1 MKFSQFA
8 KVVKSMCDEG
18 ILRCRE
24 YAPHKGRFLQSY
36 ISYSCYAIVDHDYY
50 ADFYLTS
57 EDAESDNA
65 EAKSR
70 DTVIRIMPMI
80 FYSRV
85 EQYVKDYIE
94 DDDISD
100 GDLNDAYGYVIEHLL
115 DNCDNELGVPVA
127 DIRDEAHLRELIM
140 NTNQNL
146 AKIKE
151 YVAAQLLEAQ
161 VKAL

>member
-1 MKFSQFA
+1 MKFNIFA
-8 KVVKSMCDEG
+8 KVIKELCDEG

-24 YAPHKGRFLQSY
+24 YAQRKGRFLQSY
-36 ISYSCYAIVDHDYY
+36 ISAMQYAIVDHDYY
-50 ADFYLTS
+50 ADVYLTTEDS
-57 EDAESDNA
+57 ESGNA
-65 EAKSR
+65 VEKSR
-70 DTVIRIMPMI
+70 DTVIRILPMI

-94 DDDISD
+94 DENISE
-100 GDLNDAYGYVIEHLL
+100 GCLNDAYGFVIERLI
-115 DNCDNELGVPVA
+115 DNSDNELGVPVA

-161 VKAL
+161 VRAL

>member
-1 MKFSQFA
+1 MKFSKFA
-8 KVVKSMCDEG
+8 KVIKELCDEG

-24 YAPHKGRFLQSY
+24 YAQRKGRFLQSY

-50 ADFYLTS
+50 ADVYLTS
-57 EDAESDNA
+57 EDAESDDA
-65 EAKSR
+65 ETKSR
-70 DTVIRIMPMI
+70 NTVIRTMPMI

-94 DDDISD
+94 DENSE
-100 GDLNDAYGYVIEHLL
+100 GNLNDAYGYVVERVL
-115 DNCDNELGVPVA
+115 DNSDNELGVPVA
-127 DIRDEAHLRELIM
+127 DIKDEAHLRELIM

-161 VKAL
+161 VRAL

>member
-1 MKFSQFA
+1 MKFSKFA
-8 KVVKSMCDEG
+8 KVIKELCDEG
-18 ILRCRE
+18 ILRCSE
-24 YAPHKGRFLQSY
+24 YERRKGRFLQSY
-36 ISYSCYAIVDHDYY
+36 ISYCSYTIVDHDYY
-50 ADFYLTS
+50 ADFYLTTEDAAS
-57 EDAESDNA
+57 EDA

-70 DTVIRIMPMI
+70 DTVIRAMPMI

-85 EQYVKDYIE
+85 DQYVKDYIE
-94 DDDISD
+94 DDNISE
-100 GDLNDAYGYVIEHLL
+100 GSLNDAYSYVIERWL
-115 DNCDNELGVPVA
+115 DNSDNELGVPVA
-127 DIRDEAHLRELIM
+127 DIKDEAHLRELIM

>member
-1 MKFSQFA
+1 MKFSKFA
-8 KVVKSMCDEG
+8 KVIKELCDEG

-24 YAPHKGRFLQSY
+24 YACRKGRFLQSY
-36 ISYSCYAIVDHDYY
+36 ISYCCYAIVDHDYY
-50 ADFYLTS
+50 ADFYLTTEDS
-57 EDAESDNA
+57 ESNDAET
-65 EAKSR
+65 KSR
-70 DTVIRIMPMI
+70 DTVIRTMPMI
-80 FYSRV
+80 FYSRI

-94 DDDISD
+94 DDNISE
-100 GDLNDAYGYVIEHLL
+100 GNLNDAYGFVIERVL
-115 DNCDNELGVPVA
+115 DNSDNELSIPVA

-161 VKAL
+161 VRAL

>member
-1 MKFSQFA
+1 MKFSKFA
-8 KVVKSMCDEG
+8 KVIKELCDEG

-24 YAPHKGRFLQSY
+24 YEDRKGRFLQSY
-36 ISYSCYAIVDHDYY
+36 ISYCSYAIVDQDYY
-50 ADFYLTS
+50 ADFYLTT
-57 EDAESDNA
+57 EDAESEDA

-70 DTVIRIMPMI
+70 DTVIRTMPMI

-85 EQYVKDYIE
+85 DQYIKDYIE
-94 DDDISD
+94 DDNISE
-100 GDLNDAYGYVIEHLL
+100 GDLNGAYGYVIESLL
-115 DNCDNELGVPVA
+115 DNSDNELGIPVA